1 MIHKLY
7 VNIAGWSKLD
17 IDHNKKIII
26 DTMIYDNKI
35 AKHTWYKIVSED
47 DQVPPKM
54 PTESITLRNQEEID
68 EYIKSYNQEM
78 LSNMSCVELKREI
91 VENQSIKTLKK

>member
-17 IDHNKKIII
+17 IDHDKKVIL
-26 DTMIYDNKI
+26 DTMVCDNKI

-47 DQVPPKM
+47 EQVPPKI
-54 PTESITLRNQEEID
+54 PTESITLRGQEEID
-68 EYIKSYNQEM
+68 EYVNTFNERQR
-78 LSNMSCVELKREI
+78 LDNMSVMELKKYIIEKRR
-91 VENQSIKTLKK
+91 